1 MAASHHHLSEQSSGA
16 SASPPP
22 PTHRWHHHGGGG
34 DGSGGEEPKVRLM
47 CSFGGR
53 ILPRPHDHQLRYVGG
68 ETRIVA
74 ISRAASFAAL
84 LAKLSKLPG
93 GQLPA
98 GGGGGGVRVKYQLP
112 HEDLDALISVSS
124 DEDVEIMM
132 EEYDRLAAA
141 HGGGATAPRLRL
153 FLFPAGGFGSLH
165 DRWFLDALSSGPVAA
180 AVAAPPLE
188 RAQSEASSVI
198 SELPDYLFGLDGG
211 GGGGAAAAEREGKL
225 LPEEETPPPMQ
236 VPVYFV
242 PAQPPGP
249 VPLSLHMSYG
259 PVHMGQAGPIQTG
272 PVYISRFS
280 MSQPGPSGPYGLPV
294 HGATP
299 QGYGLPSSTVSD
311 GVYRGSMRSINR
323 TVGMGF
329 QGGSAGSI
337 SWTADP

>member
-1 MAASHHHLSEQSSGA
+1 MAASHHHLSERSSGA
-16 SASPPP
+16 SAPPPP

-53 ILPRPHDHQLRYVGG
+53 ILRAPTTTSSATSAGRP
-68 ETRIVA
+68 
-74 ISRAASFAAL
+74 ASSPSPAL
-84 LAKLSKLPG
+84 PPSLPSSPSSPSSLA
-93 GQLPA
+93 
-98 GGGGGGVRVKYQLP
+98 YQLP

-198 SELPDYLFGLDGG
+198 SELPDYPLGLDGVG
-211 GGGGAAAAEREGKL
+211 GGGGAAAAEREGSCCRRRRRRHPCMSRFIL
-225 LPEEETPPPMQ
+225 CRPSR
-236 VPVYFV
+236 PVRF
-242 PAQPPGP
+242 PCP
-249 VPLSLHMSYG
+249 STC
-259 PVHMGQAGPIQTG
+259 HMGRFTWVK
-272 PVYISRFS
+272 PVRSKPVRF
-280 MSQPGPSGPYGLPV
+280 
-294 HGATP
+294 T
-299 QGYGLPSSTVSD
+299 
-311 GVYRGSMRSINR
+311 
-323 TVGMGF
+323 
-329 QGGSAGSI
+329 SAGSR
-337 SWTADP
+337 